1 MADTH
6 LGSQELP
13 EPLPGEA
20 ANGSALS
27 RPDSVRPDQSREAAI
42 RRTPA
47 ERKVVTVLF
56 ADIVES
62 SAMVSGRDPEE
73 ADQALLAILQILT
86 DGVGRYGGTIAQML
100 GDGMMAVFGA
110 PSALED
116 HALRACLAAQD
127 IARAAIESGEFKV
140 RVGISSGEVVAQ
152 IVESGV
158 WSDYRTVGETVHIAA
173 KLQQRAEPNTVLLSR
188 ETRDLV
194 PAGLEVRP
202 AGVLRLAASA
212 EPVPAYAL
220 ESARAMRRT
229 AMDLLSSDASLFVGR
244 RRELDE
250 LTGAL
255 RRAEEGAGSLILLTG
270 EAGIGKSRLT
280 GELTRGSAAS
290 GFGVV
295 QWPQFPIRRLGEPD
309 DLEAVARSLALLVA
323 GSATGEGPALVAAA
337 AERGAGELAGE
348 AVRELFGTP
357 SFHPLWQGLDQAQ
370 KVDFS
375 IEGLVA
381 AILDLSYERP
391 LLVLVEDAHWT
402 RGLTNRL
409 LDSLAGAVE
418 EARVLVLVTAR
429 LDTPGGW
436 TAPDHVRR
444 VALEPLESMQIDE
457 FLDHWLGHHPSLA
470 ELKARVG
477 AQSQGVPLYLEESLR
492 ALESAG
498 AIVGSPGQYE
508 QGNADAKVVLP
519 ATVHGLLAARID
531 SLEPLTRRTLLHAA
545 VIGTSVDLDLLRH
558 IAPVPSTDLPALLER
573 LERDGFFARSR
584 LLPNMEVAF
593 RHALVQEVAYATL
606 TKRERQPLHGRVLR
620 ALRKR
625 HDRDLPAR
633 IELMAHHAFFAEDW
647 PAACAY
653 GRRAGQRAEGR
664 CRHGDAGR
672 FYTNALKA
680 LEHLPE
686 TRRNALRR
694 IDLWIAV
701 PRILLPQGR
710 QGADTLLD
718 KARELALSIGDG
730 TRYAHASSMLASF
743 QWVYGDLDKG
753 IALSRDALARLD
765 KGSSAQARIQ
775 VLMRMG
781 GMLTDKGLYV
791 EAYEVLKEVS
801 ALATAADLHGRFGLT
816 GVAAAA
822 AAAYKARCLVEFG
835 DQDEAVRHAQ
845 TAVGI
850 AEEVGHA
857 FTNAVA
863 NLYLGLTHLG
873 IGQFKMAIPPLK
885 TALTITEATRLH
897 IYQPLTLGALG
908 FALVRSGS
916 RAEGTALL
924 NASLEHSRMLNQ
936 SVPKPQILNWISETA
951 MDTAQYEV
959 AIQAAEEALSTA
971 RRTGQRADEARA
983 LLTLARTFLVMSRTA
998 DALPLL
1004 DEAERLGRDLSMAV
1018 LLARSTESRRKMEAA
1033 PQA

>member
-1 MADTH
+1 M
-6 LGSQELP
+6 GSQELP
-13 EPLPGEA
+13 EPPPEEGA
-20 ANGSALS
+20 IGSASS
-27 RPDSVRPDQSREAAI
+27 RPEQGREAAI

-86 DGVGRYGGTIAQML
+86 DGVARYGGTTAQML

-158 WSDYRTVGETVHIAA
+158 WSDYRTVGETVHVAA

-244 RRELDE
+244 RRELDT
-250 LTGAL
+250 LTEAL
-255 RRAEEGAGSLILLTG
+255 QRAEEGAGSLVLLTG

-309 DLEAVARSLALLVA
+309 DLEAVARGLALLVA
-323 GSATGEGPALVAAA
+323 GSTTGEGPALVAAA

-409 LDSLAGAVE
+409 LDSLAGTVE
-418 EARVLVLVTAR
+418 EARVLVLVTTR
-429 LDTPGGW
+429 PDTPGGW

-444 VALEPLESMQIDE
+444 IALEPLESMQIDE

-498 AIVGSPGQYE
+498 AIIGSPGQYE
-508 QGNADAKVVLP
+508 LGNADAKVVLP

-558 IAPVPSTDLPALLER
+558 IAPVPSADLPALLER

-584 LLPNMEVAF
+584 LLPNMEVTF

-625 HDRDLPAR
+625 RDRDLPAR

-647 PAACAY
+647 PSACAY

-686 TRRNALRR
+686 TRRNSLRR
-694 IDLWIAV
+694 IDLWIAI
-701 PRILLPQGR
+701 PRILLPQGGR
-710 QGADTLLD
+710 GADDLLE
-718 KARELALSIGDG
+718 KARTLAQSLGDQG
-730 TRYAHASSMLASF
+730 RYARASSLLASF
-743 QWVYGDLDKG
+743 QWVYGNLTSAVELCHS
-753 IALSRDALARLD
+753 ALGSLGERD
-765 KGSSAQARIQ
+765 GAQARVPLLVRLGG
-775 VLMRMG
+775 VLAEQG
-781 GMLTDKGLYV
+781 YFV
-791 EAYEVLKEVS
+791 EAS
-801 ALATAADLHGRFGLT
+801 AKLSKARAMAIAHDRYGRYGLT
-816 GVAAAA
+816 TVAAAST
-822 AAAYKARCLVEFG
+822 AAYEARCTAELG
-835 DQDEAVRHAQ
+835 HQAKAVQLAQ
-845 TAVGI
+845 LALETADDS
-850 AEEVGHA
+850 GHA
-857 FTNAVA
+857 FSRAVA
-863 NLYLGLTHLG
+863 NLYLGLTHLLG
-873 IGQFKMAIPPLK
+873 RNFALAVPSLK
-885 TALTITEATRLH
+885 AALTMAEATRLH
-897 IYQPLTLGALG
+897 IYQPMTMGALG
-908 FALVRSGS
+908 YALVHDGQA
-916 RAEGTALL
+916 AEGMAMLSASGEYARLL
-924 NASLEHSRMLNQ
+924 NITRQ
-936 SVPKPQILNWISETA
+936 QPQILTWLSEASLMTGALEDAIRHAETA
-951 MDTAQYEV
+951 HTLADHAGQLSDN
-959 AIQAAEEALSTA
+959 AWALLALSGA
-971 RRTGQRADEARA
+971 MAASHRHDDAQ
-983 LLTLARTFLVMSRTA
+983 
-998 DALPLL
+998 DALV
-1004 DEAERLGRDLSMAV
+1004 EAERLGERLSMRP
-1018 LLARSTESRRKMEAA
+1018 LLQRCAEHRLALATVSEAKRR
-1033 PQA
+1033 

>member
-1 MADTH
+1 
-6 LGSQELP
+6 
-13 EPLPGEA
+13 
-20 ANGSALS
+20 
-27 RPDSVRPDQSREAAI
+27 
-42 RRTPA
+42 
-47 ERKVVTVLF
+47 
-56 ADIVES
+56 
-62 SAMVSGRDPEE
+62 MVSGRDPEE

-86 DGVGRYGGTIAQML
+86 DGVARYGGTTAQML

-158 WSDYRTVGETVHIAA
+158 WSDYRTVGETVHVAA
-173 KLQQRAEPNTVLLSR
+173 KLQQRADPNTVLLSR

-244 RRELDE
+244 RRELDD
-250 LTGAL
+250 LTEAL
-255 RRAEEGAGSLILLTG
+255 QRAEEGAGSLVLLTG

-309 DLEAVARSLALLVA
+309 DLEAVARGLALLVA
-323 GSATGEGPALVAAA
+323 GSTTGEGPALVAAA

-409 LDSLAGAVE
+409 LDSLAGTVE
-418 EARVLVLVTAR
+418 EARVLVLVTTR
-429 LDTPGGW
+429 PDTPGGW
-436 TAPDHVRR
+436 TAPDRVRR
-444 VALEPLESMQIDE
+444 IALDPLESMQIDE

-508 QGNADAKVVLP
+508 LGNADAKVVLP

-558 IAPVPSTDLPALLER
+558 IAPVPSADLPALLER

-584 LLPNMEVAF
+584 LLPNMEVTF

-625 HDRDLPAR
+625 RDRDLPAR

-647 PAACAY
+647 PSACAY

-686 TRRNALRR
+686 TRRNSLRR

-701 PRILLPQGR
+701 PRVLLPQGR
-710 QGADTLLD
+710 QGTNDLLER
-718 KARELALSIGDG
+718 ASVLALSIRDG
-730 TRYAHASSMLASF
+730 ARYARALSLLASF
-743 QWVYGDLDKG
+743 HWVYGALDVAIDLCRS
-753 IALSRDALARLD
+753 ALEQLDENSSVEARV
-765 KGSSAQARIQ
+765 Q
-775 VLMRMG
+775 VLMRLG
-781 GMLTDKGLYV
+781 GMLADKGLYS
-791 EAYEVLKEVS
+791 EACDRLDEARTL
-801 ALATAADLHGRFGLT
+801 ALDHDASSRFGLASI
-816 GVAAAA
+816 AAAGTA
-822 AAAYKARCLVEFG
+822 SYQARCLAELG
-835 DQDEAVRHAQ
+835 RDEEAVRLAEA
-845 TAVGI
+845 AVDI
-850 AEEVGHA
+850 ADEVGHA
-857 FTNAVA
+857 FTQAVA
-863 NLYLGLTHLG
+863 NLYLGLVHMVAG
-873 IGQFKMAIPPLK
+873 RFERAIPGLK
-885 TALTITEATRLH
+885 TTLTIAEATRLH
-897 IYQPLTLGALG
+897 VYQPITLGALG
-908 FALVRSGS
+908 FALVRTGA
-916 RAEGTALL
+916 RAEGAAML
-924 NASLEHSRMLNQ
+924 NASLEHANMLNQ
-936 SVPKPQILNWISETA
+936 SVPKPQILNWMAETA
-951 MDTAQYEV
+951 MGAGQFEA
-959 AIQAAEEALSTA
+959 AIHFAEEGLAIA
-971 RRTGQRADEARA
+971 RRKFQHSDEAWA
-983 LLTLARTFLVMSRTA
+983 LLALAQAHLALARVA
-998 DALPLL
+998 DASSCLT
-1004 DEAERLGRDLSMAV
+1004 DAEALGRRLSMAP
-1018 LLARSTESRRKMEAA
+1018 LLARCAACRRAMTDQF
-1033 PQA
+1033 QA